1 MPHSVF
7 VFSRSFQQLVTAWWI
22 EYCHGL
28 SEPVCFFAL
37 NKLITEEILAVPL
50 NTIQLLTR
58 LNINH
63 HHSLQFLFGES
74 PTFEFKIE
82 IEIYYI
88 FEISSK
94 STISKYCN

>member
-82 IEIYYI
+82 IEIYHI

-94 STISKYCN
+94 STIC

>member
-7 VFSRSFQQLVTAWWI
+7 VFSRSFQQLVTAWWM

-50 NTIQLLTR
+50 NNIQLLSADQTE
-58 LNINH
+58 H
-63 HHSLQFLFGES
+63 
-74 PTFEFKIE
+74 
-82 IEIYYI
+82 
-88 FEISSK
+88 ISSSC
-94 STISKYCN
+94 STIFVRGITNF